1 MNCSCYFV
9 FLCNFEVIA
18 QKFSDKT
25 NFATDFESFKLLI
38 FQIANLLSLRPQQNG
53 SNTQQSLLLGASISA
68 FLVIVTMFLVN
79 KILKKNKG
87 DNVLLKD
94 PETKYEVK
102 LIEKE
107 VRRGFRDRS

>member
-1 MNCSCYFV
+1 M
-9 FLCNFEVIA
+9 CNFEVIA

-25 NFATDFESFKLLI
+25 NFATDFESFKLFKLLI